1 LIVKPFKISILYN
14 LLIGDENMTDKLKD
28 FPITIEIPVRWGDMD
43 ARGHV
48 NNTIYYRYFES
59 SRIALFELLNVYKEP
74 TTALIAPILSYQD
87 CYYKAPL
94 TYPDTIYVGAKIKD
108 IEESKIIIHHSIM
121 SKGLNRIAAE
131 GESHIVWYNY
141 QEKKKAI
148 IPDDLKQEILKLKK
162 YID

>member
-1 LIVKPFKISILYN
+1 
-14 LLIGDENMTDKLKD
+14 MTDELKN
-28 FPITIEIPVRWGDMD
+28 FPVVMEMPIRWGDMD

-59 SRIALFELLNVYKEP
+59 SRIALFELLDVYKDP

-94 TYPDTIYVGAKIKD
+94 TYPDTIYIGAKIKG

-121 SKGLNRIAAE
+121 SKKLNRIAAE
-131 GESHIVWYNY
+131 GEAHIVWYNY

-148 IPDDLKQEILKLKK
+148 IPDDLKLEIVKLKD
-162 YID
+162 YTG